1 MGIGRKIFT
10 NTGVLIASAHMKVRC
25 HIIVGTVQ
33 SIINMYSPSQ
43 RKMKKLIDLDN
54 LRCVSIDEADF
65 IYQNELDY
73 QNLNKLLGVF
83 H

>member
-1 MGIGRKIFT
+1 
-10 NTGVLIASAHMKVRC
+10 
-25 HIIVGTVQ
+25 
-33 SIINMYSPSQ
+33 
-43 RKMKKLIDLDN
+43 MKKLIDLDN